1 MRQPHLVSRMQ
12 GFGTTIF
19 DTMTELA
26 RGYRAVNLG
35 QGFPDDAPPAE
46 VANAA
51 MGAIQVGHNQYAPGA
66 GIAELREAIARH
78 QLRFHSLRYDPD
90 TEVTVT
96 AGATEA
102 IAASVL
108 ALCEMGDEVIV
119 LEPFYDSYPAAVAL
133 AGATHRSVPLQSPDF
148 RLDLAAL
155 QAAVGPRT
163 RAIIVNSPHNPTG
176 RVFDDMELASIA
188 RLCNEHDLVAISDE
202 VYEHL
207 VHVGAH
213 RPLASFPGM
222 RDRTITISSAAKTFA
237 VTGWKIGWICAPPTL
252 TSAVR
257 TVKQFLTYSNGTPF
271 QHAVAVG
278 LDLPDEFYTD
288 LTARYRG
295 RRDRLCEGL
304 EKAGFVVREP
314 AATYFVTVDVRDIGF
329 DDGLSFC
336 MNLPERVGVVAIP
349 VVAFHDDVEAGRP
362 FVRFAYCRSEAT
374 LDEGI
379 RRLANLRA

>member
-1 MRQPHLVSRMQ
+1 MIVFEPFYPFML
-12 GFGTTIF
+12 
-19 DTMTELA
+19 
-26 RGYRAVNLG
+26 
-35 QGFPDDAPPAE
+35 
-46 VANAA
+46 
-51 MGAIQVGHNQYAPGA
+51 GAIHQAGAVPRVVTLRAPDFA
-66 GIAELREAIARH
+66 IDEAALREA
-78 QLRFHSLRYDPD
+78 
-90 TEVTVT
+90 
-96 AGATEA
+96 
-102 IAASVL
+102 AASPRARMLVL
-108 ALCEMGDEVIV
+108 
-119 LEPFYDSYPAAVAL
+119 
-133 AGATHRSVPLQSPDF
+133 
-148 RLDLAAL
+148 
-155 QAAVGPRT
+155 
-163 RAIIVNSPHNPTG
+163 NSPHNPTG

-207 VHVGAH
+207 VHVGSH

-237 VTGWKIGWICAPPTL
+237 VTGWKIGWICAPPAL
-252 TSAVR
+252 TTAVR

-288 LTARYRG
+288 LTARYRS
-295 RRDRLCEGL
+295 RRDRLCDGL
-304 EKAGFVVREP
+304 EKAGFTVREP

-336 MNLPERVGVVAIP
+336 MNLPERVGVVGIP